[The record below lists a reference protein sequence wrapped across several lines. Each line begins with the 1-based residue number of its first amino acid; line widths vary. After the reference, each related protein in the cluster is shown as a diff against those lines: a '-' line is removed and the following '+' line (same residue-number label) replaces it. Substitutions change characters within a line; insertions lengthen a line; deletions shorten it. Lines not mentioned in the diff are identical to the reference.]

1 MMTPISNKSS
11 SQYYNY
17 MKKCVICL
25 LFNVRM
31 ASPEVV
37 GVALTKVGFLVV
49 CLPSNHPCT
58 GGGHKKAHIILRN
71 FALRNGEPIKIAI
84 FRGNLC

>member
-1 MMTPISNKSS
+1 MTPISNKSS

-58 GGGHKKAHIILRN
+58 GGGHKKSPHNIAELCAAQWGANENCN
-71 FALRNGEPIKIAI
+71 F
-84 FRGNLC
+84 